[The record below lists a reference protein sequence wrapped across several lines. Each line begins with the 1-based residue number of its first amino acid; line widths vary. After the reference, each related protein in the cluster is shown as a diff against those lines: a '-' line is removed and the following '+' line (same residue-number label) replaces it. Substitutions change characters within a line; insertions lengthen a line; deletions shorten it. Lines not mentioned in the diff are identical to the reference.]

1 MNLKLIFQKFVLIG
15 IILNLCD
22 VVELSYF
29 FYEKKLFVRDR
40 VNLKNTFKSH
50 SLPGKSILE
59 GLDKVH

>member
-1 MNLKLIFQKFVLIG
+1 MNVKLIFQNFVLIG

-50 SLPGKSILE
+50 LLSGKSILE